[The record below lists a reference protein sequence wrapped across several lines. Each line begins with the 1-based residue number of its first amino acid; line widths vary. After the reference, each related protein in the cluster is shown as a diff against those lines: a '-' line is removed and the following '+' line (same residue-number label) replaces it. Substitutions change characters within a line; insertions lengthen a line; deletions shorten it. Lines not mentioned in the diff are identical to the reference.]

1 MLETIGH
8 ADGRVTEIRLDRP
21 PVNALN
27 PELVAALGEALETLP
42 AGSRAAVLSGSPG
55 MFSAG
60 LDVPALL
67 QLDEPA
73 MRAFWDS
80 FFALL
85 KRIAGAPVPLI
96 AAITGH
102 SPAGGAVL
110 ATFCDYRIMAE
121 GDYRIG
127 LNEVQVGLP
136 VPDVV
141 FAGMARLVGVR
152 RAEQFCARGSMLS
165 PVEALEAG
173 FVDRLAD
180 SEAVIGD
187 AIAEAAM
194 LAELPPVA
202 LRETRRIA
210 RADLLAEFERL
221 PTAETLT
228 ELWFSEETQQ
238 RMQALVDRLKK
249 K

>member
-1 MLETIGH
+1 MLQTISH
-8 ADGRVTEIRLDRP
+8 AEGRVTEIRLDRP
-21 PVNALN
+21 PVNALD
-27 PELVAALGEALETLP
+27 PGLVEALGAAFAGLPPETR
-42 AGSRAAVLSGSPG
+42 SVVLSGSPG

-67 QLDEPA
+67 QLDETA
-73 MRAFWDS
+73 MRKFWDS

-85 KRIAGAPVPLI
+85 QRIAGAPVPVI

-110 ATFCDYRIMAE
+110 ATFCDYRIMADGE
-121 GDYRIG
+121 FRIG

-141 FAGMARLVGVR
+141 FAGMARLVGPR
-152 RAEQFCARGSMLS
+152 LAEQFCARGSMLS
-165 PVEALEAG
+165 PGEALESG
-173 FVDRLAD
+173 FVDRVVAA
-180 SEAVIGD
+180 ETVIG
-187 AIAEAAM
+187 AAVEEAAM

-210 RADLLAEFERL
+210 RAGLLAEFERL

-228 ELWFSEETQQ
+228 GLWFSAETQQ

>member
-1 MLETIGH
+1 MLQTISH
-8 ADGRVTEIRLDRP
+8 PEHRVTEIRLDRP

-27 PELVAALGEALETLP
+27 PGLVAALGAALNDIP
-42 AGSRAAVLSGSPG
+42 ASSGAVVLSGSPG

-60 LDVPALL
+60 LDVPVLL
-67 QLDEPA
+67 QLDEA
-73 MRAFWDS
+73 EMRRFWDS

-85 KRIAGAPVPLI
+85 KQIAGAPVPVI

-121 GDYRIG
+121 GEFRIG

-141 FAGMARLVGVR
+141 FSGLARLVGLR
-152 RAEQFCARGSMLS
+152 RAEQYCARGSMLS
-165 PVEALEAG
+165 PAEALESG
-173 FVDRLAD
+173 FVDRVVAA
-180 SEAVIGD
+180 ETVITA
-187 AIAEAAM
+187 AIDEAAM
-194 LAELPPVA
+194 LAALPPVA

-210 RADLLAEFERL
+210 RAGLLAEFERL

-228 ELWFSEETQQ
+228 ELWFSTETQQ